1 MDESRLRL
9 LDEGKLKQ
17 VKLDLSQEKLVE
29 LIVDLKILKYL
40 HEPLEFTAI
49 DSDPELTII
58 FKIRKRT
65 SLSWAFQKY
74 LIYSLTLLVV
84 VLRLL
89 GILFLIYFI
98 FDVLRGI

>member
-40 HEPLEFTAI
+40 HEPLEFTAT

-65 SLSWAFQKY
+65 SLSWEFQKY